1 MLIIV
6 TLTSQF
12 FQVFLRVERRWRRNR
27 EKTRFQNGGNECFGF
42 YLKEWHMKTKFL
54 SRSRLGDDEPKSVND
69 EPPDKGPKERHVD
82 RHATLFRRGNGSHGR
97 SSGNGRLRLWCFSK
111 NGFDCP
117 KEERNFAMCS
127 ATMTEKGEAV
137 TSCRHQIFW
146 AMVTL
151 SRPLEKP
158 NTFGLP
164 QRVPLSRCRDCH
176 CIIGHE
182 GKTLRQL
189 MGYWK
194 RQGFTVAVTLYWN
207 LGKGEKL
214 KQPRRAE
221 CATTRLFLF
230 SAAGMKGLMDFS
242 EFFIS

>member
-1 MLIIV
+1 
-6 TLTSQF
+6 
-12 FQVFLRVERRWRRNR
+12 
-27 EKTRFQNGGNECFGF
+27 
-42 YLKEWHMKTKFL
+42 
-54 SRSRLGDDEPKSVND
+54 
-69 EPPDKGPKERHVD
+69 
-82 RHATLFRRGNGSHGR
+82 
-97 SSGNGRLRLWCFSK
+97 
-111 NGFDCP
+111 
-117 KEERNFAMCS
+117 MCS

-151 SRPLEKP
+151 LRPLEKP

-194 RQGFTVAVTLYWN
+194 RQGFTVAVTLY
-207 LGKGEKL
+207 
-214 KQPRRAE
+214 
-221 CATTRLFLF
+221 
-230 SAAGMKGLMDFS
+230 
-242 EFFIS
+242 